1 MKKIILFFLSTILLF
16 LFIPKITLSYSGDIL
31 IYYFYIEGCPECARV
46 KPFLESLEAK
56 DSRLK
61 ITKLN
66 IALPEN
72 QELRAKLDEFYN
84 VPEDKRGVVPAIF
97 IGKDVYIRENEIF
110 NNINKKIDNYNYED
124 SDYLLKGLSS
134 TISGKEKIKEYFQ
147 NFGILVIFTAGLI
160 DGLNP
165 CAFAV
170 LIFFITFL
178 LSQNRKREDI
188 LLTGISFTLGV
199 FIAYLLSG
207 IGLFRIIQRYS
218 VIGLFSKILYI
229 IMSILVLLFAFLSY
243 RDYLKI
249 KRGEGENITLQLPG
263 VFKKSAKNI
272 IKKQPKSSL
281 IFLTAFL
288 IAFPITII
296 EFLCTGQ
303 TYLPTIVYI
312 IGIPELTSKATLYLI
327 IYNLMFVLPLI
338 VIFLGVYFGLT
349 NRNLGEF
356 MRKNVGKIK
365 LVTSIIFLVLGL
377 FLLYLS
383 LRSFGLFI

>member
-1 MKKIILFFLSTILLF
+1 VKKIILLFLSTILLF
-16 LFIPKITLSYSGDIL
+16 SFFSKITLSYSGDIL

-84 VPEDKRGVVPAIF
+84 VFFFF

-147 NFGILVIFTAGLI
+147 NFGILVIFTAGLV